1 MWIEH
6 WRRIGGSNDA
16 GSCDLAK
23 GDKEISHS
31 SEREK
36 TQVKHVKEDGRGSWM
51 WRKLLKLR
59 SLVYEF
65 MRFEVN
71 DGRTAFFWFDDW
83 LRMGRLIDITGNVG
97 TCYLG
102 IARNARV
109 NDAARQSEWRV
120 RGQRSQHYHELH
132 ARIQAEPVPDE
143 ERGGDVVLWKHSDD
157 NYKTC
162 FSSAKTWDQ
171 IRDRRPV
178 VFWSKSVWFTQGV
191 PRMRAWGIQ
200 QGCVLCGERDETR
213 DHIFFACP
221 YPFTV
226 WDTLANRLT
235 CSRTDPDWMHT
246 VQFVSNNNLQL
257 LDKILER
264 NDRRHQTGYRTVQQV
279 VRIVDKAVKNRITSL
294 RYKSEHKLAGLMQR
308 WFAVTG

>member
-1 MWIEH
+1 
-6 WRRIGGSNDA
+6 
-16 GSCDLAK
+16 
-23 GDKEISHS
+23 
-31 SEREK
+31 
-36 TQVKHVKEDGRGSWM
+36 
-51 WRKLLKLR
+51 
-59 SLVYEF
+59 

-71 DGRTAFFWFDDW
+71 DGKTAFFWFDDW

-109 NDAARQSEWRV
+109 SDAARQSEWRV
-120 RGQRSQHYHELH
+120 RGQRSRHYHELH

-191 PRMRAWGIQ
+191 PRFSFIVWLAVKNRLSTGDRMRAWGIQ
-200 QGCVLCGERDETR
+200 QG
-213 DHIFFACP
+213 
-221 YPFTV
+221 
-226 WDTLANRLT
+226 
-235 CSRTDPDWMHT
+235 
-246 VQFVSNNNLQL
+246 
-257 LDKILER
+257 
-264 NDRRHQTGYRTVQQV
+264 HQTGYHTVQQV
-279 VRIVDKAVKNRITSL
+279 VRIVDKAVRNRITSL

-308 WFAVTG
+308 WFAVIG

>member
-1 MWIEH
+1 M
-6 WRRIGGSNDA
+6 
-16 GSCDLAK
+16 
-23 GDKEISHS
+23 
-31 SEREK
+31 
-36 TQVKHVKEDGRGSWM
+36 RGSWM
-51 WRKLLKLR
+51 WPKLLKLR
-59 SLVYEF
+59 PLVYEF

-109 NDAARQSEWRV
+109 SDAARQSEWRV
-120 RGQRSQHYHELH
+120 RGQRSRHYHELH
-132 ARIQAEPVPDE
+132 ACILAEPVPDE
-143 ERGGDVVLWKHSDD
+143 ERGRDVVLWKHSDD

-178 VFWSKSVWFTQGV
+178 VFWSKSIWFTQGV
-191 PRMRAWGIQ
+191 PRFSFIVWLAVKNRLSTGDRIRAWGIQ

-221 YPFTV
+221 YSFTV
-226 WDTLANRLT
+226 WDTLTNRLT
-235 CSRTDPDWMHT
+235 GSRTDPDWMHT
-246 VQFVSNNNLQL
+246 LQFVSKNNLQL
-257 LDKILER
+257 LDKILVKMVFQTCIYHVWKER
-264 NDRRHQTGYRTVQQV
+264 NERRHQTGYRTVQQV
-279 VRIVDKAVKNRITSL
+279 VRIVDKAVRNRITSL
-294 RYKSEHKLAGLMQR
+294 RSLSISWLD
-308 WFAVTG
+308 